1 MKILQIFSRYQHFGG
16 EEAFAAS
23 FTKALQD
30 QHHIIDLYGS
40 TSSMIGTSFAQRLF
54 MPARAWH
61 NTKVESQLRTLQS
74 LHHFDLWVVQNALP
88 GLSPSVYQT
97 AFKLKVPLVHYL
109 HNYRMAC
116 TNGFFLNHGQP
127 CERCLGGNF
136 WPAFQ
141 TACWRDSHLISGMMG
156 LILRRVR
163 SIGTFQNVAVWVAL
177 SEAQRAKHVQM
188 GVPAKRI
195 HVIPHFYE
203 PKESP
208 PPPCPNGD
216 ILFLGRLSP
225 EKGVD
230 VLLRAWQL
238 IRPCGRKLIIAGS
251 GQEESRLKALATQLG
266 LLSVEFPGFV
276 LPQDQGALWARTS
289 FSVMPSIWN
298 EPFPLAFL
306 EAWSNQRAVIS
317 SSLGAMAEVV
327 DDGIDGLL
335 CAPFSAS
342 SLATKIQY
350 LIDHPDQI
358 APMGAAGFAKLQ
370 THFTRT
376 IWLARIN
383 KAFSSALL

>member
-1 MKILQIFSRYQHFGG
+1 MKILQIFSRYQQFGG

-23 FTKALQD
+23 FINALQD
-30 QHHIIDLYGS
+30 QHQIIDFYGS

-54 MPARAWH
+54 IPARAWH
-61 NTKVESQLRTLQS
+61 NAKVESQLRTLQS

-88 GLSPSVYQT
+88 GLSPSVYQA
-97 AFKLKVPLVHYL
+97 AFDLKVPVVHYL

-127 CERCLGGNF
+127 CERCLHGNF

-141 TACWRDSHLISGMMG
+141 TACWRDSHFISGMMG

-188 GVPAKRI
+188 GIPEKRI

-276 LPQDQGALWARTS
+276 RTQDQGALWAHTS

-306 EAWSNQRAVIS
+306 EAWSNQRTVIS
-317 SSLGAMAEVV
+317 SNLGAMAEVV

-350 LIDHPDQI
+350 LIDHPEQI

-370 THFTRT
+370 THFTKT

-383 KAFSSALL
+383 KALSSALL

>member
-1 MKILQIFSRYQHFGG
+1 MKILQIFSRYQQFGG

-54 MPARAWH
+54 MPSRAWH

-88 GLSPSVYQT
+88 GLSPSVYQA
-97 AFKLKVPLVHYL
+97 AFELKIPLVHYL

-127 CERCLGGNF
+127 CERCLHGNF

-141 TACWRDSHLISGMMG
+141 TACWRNSRLISGMMG

-188 GVPAKRI
+188 GIPEKRI

-276 LPQDQGALWARTS
+276 LPQDQGALWAHTS

-306 EAWSNQRAVIS
+306 EAWSNQRTVIS
-317 SSLGAMAEVV
+317 SNLGAMAEVV

-350 LIDHPDQI
+350 LIDHPEQI

-370 THFTRT
+370 THFTKT

-383 KAFSSALL
+383 KALSSALL

>member
-1 MKILQIFSRYQHFGG
+1 MKILQIFSRYQQFGG

-23 FTKALQD
+23 FINALQD
-30 QHHIIDLYGS
+30 QHQIIDFYGS

-54 MPARAWH
+54 IPARAWH
-61 NTKVESQLRTLQS
+61 NAKVESQLRTLQS

-97 AFKLKVPLVHYL
+97 AFQLKVPLVHYL

-127 CERCLGGNF
+127 CERCLHGNF

-141 TACWRDSHLISGMMG
+141 TACWRDSRLISGMMG

-188 GVPAKRI
+188 GIPEKRI

-276 LPQDQGALWARTS
+276 RTQDQGALWAHTS

-306 EAWSNQRAVIS
+306 EAWSNQRTVIS
-317 SSLGAMAEVV
+317 SNLGAMAEVV

-350 LIDHPDQI
+350 LIDHPEQI

-370 THFTRT
+370 THFTKT

-383 KAFSSALL
+383 KVFSSALL

>member
-1 MKILQIFSRYQHFGG
+1 MKILQIFSRYQQFGG

-54 MPARAWH
+54 MPSRAWH

-74 LHHFDLWVVQNALP
+74 LHQFDLWVVQNALP

-97 AFKLKVPLVHYL
+97 AFQLKVPLVHYL

-127 CERCLGGNF
+127 CERCLHGNF

-141 TACWRDSHLISGMMG
+141 TACWKDSRLISGMMG

-188 GVPAKRI
+188 GIPEKRI

-276 LPQDQGALWARTS
+276 RTQDQGALWAHTS

-306 EAWSNQRAVIS
+306 EAWSNQRTVIS
-317 SSLGAMAEVV
+317 SNLGAMAEVV

-350 LIDHPDQI
+350 LIDHPEQI

-370 THFTRT
+370 THFTKT

-383 KAFSSALL
+383 KALSSALL